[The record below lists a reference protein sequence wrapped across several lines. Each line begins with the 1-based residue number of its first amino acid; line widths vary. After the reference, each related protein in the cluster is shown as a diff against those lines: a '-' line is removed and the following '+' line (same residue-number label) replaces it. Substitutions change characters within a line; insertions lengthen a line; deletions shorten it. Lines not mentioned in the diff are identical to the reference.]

1 MITALGGVS
10 IWSSDLNNLLPFYR
24 DVVGLPV
31 QMDGSDGSGFA
42 LLGEPNKPAL
52 GIGTHSDVRGASTDP
67 FRIMVGFTTTDIQ
80 ADFARMKAAGA
91 RFHRRAEPPTRRRT
105 LARHLQGSGRQHLPA
120 LPVRLTPAARRA
132 CRT

>member
-1 MITALGGVS
+1 MITTLGGVS

-31 QMDGSDGSGFA
+31 QIDGADGFA
-42 LLGEPNKPAL
+42 LLGEPGQAAL
-52 GIGTHSDVRGASTDP
+52 GLGTHSDVRGSSTDP

-91 RFHRRAEPPTRRRT
+91 DFIEEPNLQPGGGLW
-105 LARHLQGSGRQHLPA
+105 LATFKDPEGNIGQLFQFVSS
-120 LPVRLTPAARRA
+120 
-132 CRT
+132 